1 VIHTKDLCVPH
12 PDMANR
18 RFVLEPLDEIAGW
31 FWHPTAEKTIH
42 QLRKALEEKEADA
55 S

>member
-1 VIHTKDLCVPH
+1 MI
-12 PDMANR
+12 NR

-31 FWHPTAEKTIH
+31 AWHPTEKKTIH
-42 QLRKALEEKEADA
+42 QLREALNEKEAIE